1 MSEPGLEDE
10 AATAMAAEA
19 VAAEASVA
27 PKTGSMAGP
36 VVPVAQRP
44 FTRRVAMAL
53 AVVAAVFLFAR
64 LSPEAP
70 VESTV
75 RLALGQRAQGLR
87 EMILEYRD
95 NGEGV
100 RQNSFVFTDSYVAP
114 REVDHKVRLA
124 PKEYVLQISLRYE
137 PSAQSGLIVTE
148 RRIRLEGGEY
158 RVDLSREGEPR

>member
-1 MSEPGLEDE
+1 MSGPALDEEP
-10 AATAMAAEA
+10 AAPALAEQAGSDQPGPAAR
-19 VAAEASVA
+19 
-27 PKTGSMAGP
+27 PI
-36 VVPVAQRP
+36 VPVAQRP
-44 FTRRVAMAL
+44 LTRRVAMAL

-75 RLALGQRAQGLR
+75 RLVLGQRAQGLK

-114 REVDHKVRLA
+114 KEVDHKVRLA
-124 PKEYVLQISLRYE
+124 PKEYVLQVSLRYE
-137 PSAQSGLIVTE
+137 PKAQTGLIVTE